1 MSQDEPKNINLN
13 IQQGPNPSAE
23 SKNINLNIQQ
33 GPNPNPESKNINLNI
48 QQESTTSP
56 GPQKVQTI
64 NLDNIIMKGPGPD
77 SKKMAPPPKPISY
90 EFNCKNNVFFE
101 APRNVNAIYYSVL
114 ILFIMFLTWAYFSQ
128 IDEITRGDG
137 KVIPSSHVKT
147 IQSLDGGI
155 ISKFYIKDGD
165 LVKEGQL
172 LIKLDDTRFSSDYN
186 QNYVQLMT
194 LIAEM
199 ARLKAQV
206 NGTSQIDFPKDL
218 ENYPDLKVGQTKLFK
233 TMTDSLKKESESLE
247 KDLHLAEQ
255 ELHITMPLIEQGLL
269 SQLEKIRLEKQVS
282 EAKSKLIDIT
292 ENFKTKANSE
302 LAEKQNIK
310 VALEE
315 KLKGLEDRIK
325 HTEITSP
332 VEGYINNFKLNTVGG
347 VIKPGMD
354 ILDVVP
360 VEEQV
365 IIESRINPRDR
376 GFIKT
381 DQPATIKFPAYD
393 SSIYGGLD
401 ATVIS
406 ISPDTSRDE
415 KNNEY
420 YLIRLMTNQNY
431 VGDNKK
437 LKIIPGMTAN
447 VNILTGRK
455 RILFYL
461 LRPVTKIKEFAL
473 KER

>member
-165 LVKEGQL
+165 LVKEGQ
-172 LIKLDDTRFSSDYN
+172 
-186 QNYVQLMT
+186 
-194 LIAEM
+194 
-199 ARLKAQV
+199 
-206 NGTSQIDFPKDL
+206 
-218 ENYPDLKVGQTKLFK
+218 
-233 TMTDSLKKESESLE
+233 
-247 KDLHLAEQ
+247 
-255 ELHITMPLIEQGLL
+255 
-269 SQLEKIRLEKQVS
+269 
-282 EAKSKLIDIT
+282 
-292 ENFKTKANSE
+292 
-302 LAEKQNIK
+302 
-310 VALEE
+310 
-315 KLKGLEDRIK
+315 
-325 HTEITSP
+325 
-332 VEGYINNFKLNTVGG
+332 
-347 VIKPGMD
+347 
-354 ILDVVP
+354 
-360 VEEQV
+360 
-365 IIESRINPRDR
+365 
-376 GFIKT
+376 
-381 DQPATIKFPAYD
+381 
-393 SSIYGGLD
+393 
-401 ATVIS
+401 
-406 ISPDTSRDE
+406 
-415 KNNEY
+415 
-420 YLIRLMTNQNY
+420 
-431 VGDNKK
+431 
-437 LKIIPGMTAN
+437 
-447 VNILTGRK
+447 
-455 RILFYL
+455 
-461 LRPVTKIKEFAL
+461 
-473 KER
+473 